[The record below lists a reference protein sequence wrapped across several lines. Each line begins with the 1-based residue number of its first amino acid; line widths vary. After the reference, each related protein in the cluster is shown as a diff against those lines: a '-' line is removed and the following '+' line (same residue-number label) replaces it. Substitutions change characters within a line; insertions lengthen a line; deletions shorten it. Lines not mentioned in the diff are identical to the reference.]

1 MGKCFSWSEVTA
13 YAVASVGSREAGRC
27 WSLAAAVSSSPLV
40 SAHLDRGLSGEMTLM
55 PGNGR
60 AEKGIDLDGGQS
72 FLGGRSEMR
81 RPEVP
86 QVQGGPGMRM
96 RTERE
101 SRVQLRQG
109 LRSTR
114 NPHDK
119 VTTDKLD
126 PVMLFP
132 AVDLHKTS
140 TRCRVGSACADNLIC
155 LNSQTGKDWTPPPRR
170 AVPGVFRVSIFRAL
184 FGSDL
189 KRRRPVR
196 GVVVATAS
204 SFCGVQV
211 CVLSRWCCCRTAV
224 AALL

>member
-1 MGKCFSWSEVTA
+1 
-13 YAVASVGSREAGRC
+13 
-27 WSLAAAVSSSPLV
+27 
-40 SAHLDRGLSGEMTLM
+40 M

-132 AVDLHKTS
+132 AVELHKTS
-140 TRCRVGSACADNLIC
+140 
-155 LNSQTGKDWTPPPRR
+155 NSLPRGKC
-170 AVPGVFRVSIFRAL
+170 
-184 FGSDL
+184 
-189 KRRRPVR
+189 VR
-196 GVVVATAS
+196 GQSDMPEQPDWEGLDPAATAS
-204 SFCGVQV
+204 SAGGFSSFYF
-211 CVLSRWCCCRTAV
+211 SRPVW
-224 AALL
+224 